1 MLSKLKTRWG
11 INSNLQILKIFI
23 VFGITGSTAAWIS
36 EPICNFFGINTDNL
50 NILIYWFARIILIT
64 VVYQFILIFVAFIF
78 GEFEFFWRFVKK
90 FLNLFLIIFDSC
102 GEHTIPSQ
110 PDFFISS
117 ACFKTNC

>member
-50 NILIYWFARIILIT
+50 NILIYWLARIILIT
-64 VVYQFILIFVAFIF
+64 VVYQFILIFVALLF
-78 GEFEFFWRFVKK
+78 GEFKFFWRFVKK
-90 FLNLFLIIFDSC
+90 FINLSGLKI
-102 GEHTIPSQ
+102 
-110 PDFFISS
+110 
-117 ACFKTNC
+117 

>member
-50 NILIYWFARIILIT
+50 NILIYWLARIILIT
-64 VVYQFILIFVAFIF
+64 VVYQFILIFVALLF
-78 GEFEFFWRFVKK
+78 GEFKFFWRFVKK
-90 FLNLFLIIFDSC
+90 FINLFGLKI
-102 GEHTIPSQ
+102 
-110 PDFFISS
+110 
-117 ACFKTNC
+117 

>member
-64 VVYQFILIFVAFIF
+64 IVYQFILIFVALLF
-78 GEFEFFWRFVKK
+78 GEFKFFWRFVKK
-90 FLNLFLIIFDSC
+90 FINLFGLKI
-102 GEHTIPSQ
+102 
-110 PDFFISS
+110 
-117 ACFKTNC
+117 